1 MKVQVYLIRP
11 NISSSQIKK
20 DSDRRRVLEKVYS
33 LLIEFAE
40 EEEICAKFQVF
51 EDTVENSNITIPE

>member
-1 MKVQVYLIRP
+1 MIRP